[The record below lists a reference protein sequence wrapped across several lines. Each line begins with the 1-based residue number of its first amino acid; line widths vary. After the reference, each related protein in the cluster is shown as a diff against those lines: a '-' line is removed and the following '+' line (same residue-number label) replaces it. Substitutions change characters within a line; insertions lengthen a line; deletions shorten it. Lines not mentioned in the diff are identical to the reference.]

1 MHFTVLYFKENTTLE
16 ELESSY
22 SDVADFLTEDFG
34 TKYCDCCG
42 ETEPEVSDIC
52 DWFQIGGRWCDALK
66 ATKGYSGSLSWCNVG
81 QPEKEGQYSI
91 VNSTDLDEDF
101 LQNNLER
108 GFYGVATESDYF
120 EEYDPEFKDFM
131 TKLKNKEIKG
141 VVVLIDCH
149 D

>member
-16 ELESSY
+16 DLESSY
-22 SDVADFLTEDFG
+22 SDVSDFLTEDFG

-66 ATKGYSGSLSWCNVG
+66 ATKGYSGSLSWSNVG
-81 QPEKEGQYSI
+81 QPEKKGQYSI

-101 LQNNLER
+101 LQNTVES

-120 EEYDPEFKDFM
+120 EEDDPRFKEFM

-141 VVVLIDCH
+141 VIVLIDCH